1 MEIALL
7 EKFLNGGGDNT
18 GSGKECVWM
27 SVKDLRAK
35 YYDILPEETYF
46 MAYATWFGSKGTGKC
61 SFELVGYKG
70 GTMSQDGY
78 NFINTGG
85 SVVYQNTYDF
95 VCHTSKGSSTY
106 KTSYENVARV
116 TYNKLTNEVYMS
128 IGDAIDQED
137 NYDKLEREINNIKER
152 LSDVESE
159 LAVVRRIAEGKNT
172 AYIFDTVDAMN
183 EWLAVPDGVY
193 EVEFALVAGGLNGE
207 YSDVYNAGSG
217 GNGGGVLTGT
227 ISVNPGVTYRVV
239 VGDIGGDSI
248 FGIYQAIAGKGGRG
262 GYGVEGDGHD
272 PSPGNPGQDGSYV
285 FNNKYPD
292 RYPYPMGAGGGS
304 GAYTRGWDMGF
315 LSGGKG
321 GNHGGGD
328 GAGVEDIEGVTIN
341 GKNGGNA
348 TYYGGGGGGASKASN
363 SGATSGRG
371 GSGYRG
377 IVILHYFK
385 N

>member
-1 MEIALL
+1 MLPKVKIVEVFEELSPQD
-7 EKFLNGGGDNT
+7 NGYW
-18 GSGKECVWM
+18 E
-27 SVKDLRAK
+27 
-35 YYDILPEETYF
+35 
-46 MAYATWFGSKGTGKC
+46 
-61 SFELVGYKG
+61 
-70 GTMSQDGY
+70 
-78 NFINTGG
+78 
-85 SVVYQNTYDF
+85 
-95 VCHTSKGSSTY
+95 
-106 KTSYENVARV
+106 
-116 TYNKLTNEVYMS
+116 
-128 IGDAIDQED
+128 
-137 NYDKLEREINNIKER
+137 
-152 LSDVESE
+152 
-159 LAVVRRIAEGKNT
+159 
-172 AYIFDTVDAMN
+172 
-183 EWLAVPDGVY
+183 VPDGVY

-248 FGIYQAIAGKGGRG
+248 FGIYQAIAGNGGRG
-262 GYGVEGDGHD
+262 GYGVKGDGHD

-304 GAYTRGWDMGF
+304 GAYTRGWDTGF

-328 GAGVEDIEGVTIN
+328 GAGVEDTEGVTIN

-377 IVILHYFK
+377 IIILHYLKMDNMNRNDIIKELGSYFDIVELVCPHTYNK
-385 N
+385 WKDRSWQFLDTAFLHNLLILRRDIIKQPMYCNNWDKQGQFSQRGLRCNICQIVKDKKDVYLSAHVLGKAGDFDVKSMTAEQARGLILDHQDMLPYPFRLEGKVGWLHFDSLDTRNGIHAVVF